1 MKRILLMGNPNVGKS
16 VVFSRLTGADVVASN
31 YPGTTVEFTKGYL
44 LVEGEKVE
52 VIDPPGTYSLE
63 PSSRAEAVAV
73 KMLAE
78 ADLVIDVVD
87 STTLERNL
95 NLTLDLLRTGKPIV
109 VALNMWDEARHKGVE
124 IDAAELERL
133 LGVPVVPTCALRG
146 EGIKELVSRLAQAK
160 APAQPPAEQDRWRRL
175 GNIVERV
182 QRLHHR
188 HHTVREWLEDVS
200 VQPLGGAVV
209 ALLVGLASFWTV
221 RFIGEGLIGYL
232 LDPLFER
239 VWAPLMLSL
248 SRWLGGGGLLHE
260 ILIGSLVEGEIDF
273 TQSFGLLTTGLY
285 VPFAAVLPYVVAFYM
300 VLGVLEDTG
309 YLPRLGVLMDTFM
322 HRVGLHGLSIVPML
336 LGLGC
341 NVPGALAT
349 RVLET
354 RKERFIASTLMAIS
368 VPCMAQLAMIV
379 GLLGPYGVRGLLP
392 LFATLF
398 VLWVVLGII
407 LHLTVRGESPEI
419 LLEIPPYRFPYWK
432 ALLKKLWIR
441 VRQFVTEAVPYVLLG
456 VAAAGL
462 LYGTGLVNLIG
473 RAAGPV
479 IQGMMGL
486 PRETTGA
493 LIVGFLRKDVA
504 VGMLAPLHLGLRQLI
519 VACTVLAIYFP
530 CVATFT
536 VLLRELGLRDMLK
549 ASLIM
554 VATAVTVGSL
564 LNLVLAVVPL

>member
-1 MKRILLMGNPNVGKS
+1 VKRILLMGNPNVGKS

-392 LFATLF
+392 LFTTLF

-564 LNLVLAVVPL
+564 LNLVLAVLPL

>member
-1 MKRILLMGNPNVGKS
+1 
-16 VVFSRLTGADVVASN
+16 
-31 YPGTTVEFTKGYL
+31 
-44 LVEGEKVE
+44 
-52 VIDPPGTYSLE
+52 
-63 PSSRAEAVAV
+63 
-73 KMLAE
+73 
-78 ADLVIDVVD
+78 
-87 STTLERNL
+87 
-95 NLTLDLLRTGKPIV
+95 
-109 VALNMWDEARHKGVE
+109 
-124 IDAAELERL
+124 
-133 LGVPVVPTCALRG
+133 
-146 EGIKELVSRLAQAK
+146 
-160 APAQPPAEQDRWRRL
+160 
-175 GNIVERV
+175 
-182 QRLHHR
+182 
-188 HHTVREWLEDVS
+188 
-200 VQPLGGAVV
+200 
-209 ALLVGLASFWTV
+209 
-221 RFIGEGLIGYL
+221 
-232 LDPLFER
+232 
-239 VWAPLMLSL
+239 
-248 SRWLGGGGLLHE
+248 
-260 ILIGSLVEGEIDF
+260 
-273 TQSFGLLTTGLY
+273 
-285 VPFAAVLPYVVAFYM
+285 
-300 VLGVLEDTG
+300 
-309 YLPRLGVLMDTFM
+309 
-322 HRVGLHGLSIVPML
+322 
-336 LGLGC
+336 
-341 NVPGALAT
+341 
-349 RVLET
+349 
-354 RKERFIASTLMAIS
+354 
-368 VPCMAQLAMIV
+368 MAQLAMIV